1 MPHIV
6 IDYSEGLDDT
16 HDLHALCRSV
26 FEAAVA
32 TGVFPDLSAIKVRAR
47 PCPYFLLGTDPQSFA
62 HADVHLL
69 DGRSDA
75 QKSTVTHA
83 VLRAMEANLP
93 TVGSLSV
100 DIHDMAR
107 ATYAKR
113 TL

>member
-6 IDYSEGLDDT
+6 IDYSEGLDKT
-16 HDLHALCRSV
+16 HDLHALCRAV
-26 FEAAVA
+26 FDAAVG
-32 TGVFPDLSAIKVRAR
+32 TGVFPDLSAIKVRAH

-62 HADVHLL
+62 HAEVLL
-69 DGRSDA
+69 FDGRSDD
-75 QKSTVTHA
+75 QKSTVTRA
-83 VLRAMEANLP
+83 VLKAMEAHLP

>member
-6 IDYSEGLDDT
+6 IDYSDGLDEA

-32 TGVFPDLSAIKVRAR
+32 TEVFPDLSAIKVRAR
-47 PCPYFLLGTDPQSFA
+47 PCPYFLLGTASQSFA

-75 QKSTVTHA
+75 QKAAVTHA
-83 VLRAMEANLP
+83 VLKALEAHLP

-100 DIHDMAR
+100 DIHDIAR